1 MPKRNMLERL
11 ALPMFIVG
19 VLAMVASA
27 TVSLSATANAT
38 SPVEYKKV
46 TLTYLSSGYSAN
58 DSGCG
63 SAQDIYSSSSWNE
76 PSFRARYSNGSNSEK
91 TFLCTATFYMVTDL
105 TLPTPQPI
113 PTVTVIYQ
121 PTSSPSP
128 SPRPTIYPT
137 RNPKPAPTPTFS
149 PRPTPVPMPT
159 WWIRPKPTPSKSPR
173 P

>member
-1 MPKRNMLERL
+1 MSNRNMIERL

-63 SAQDIYSSSSWNE
+63 AAQAIYSSNSWNE
-76 PSFRARYSNGSNSEK
+76 PSFRARYSSGSNNEK
-91 TFLCTATFYMVTDL
+91 TFLCTATFFMVSDVKM
-105 TLPTPQPI
+105 PTPQPI

-121 PTSSPSP
+121 QTSSPT
-128 SPRPTIYPT
+128 PRPTVSPT
-137 RNPKPAPTPTFS
+137 NGPKPTSWPTYSPTP
-149 PRPTPVPMPT
+149 RPVPMPT
-159 WWIRPKPTPSKSPR
+159 WWVRPKPTPSKSPR

>member
-63 SAQDIYSSSSWNE
+63 SAQDIYSSNSWNN
-76 PSFRARYSNGSNSEK
+76 PSFRARYSSGSNSDK
-91 TFLCTATFYMVTDL
+91 TFLCTATFYMVSDVKI
-105 TLPTPQPI
+105 PTPQPI

-128 SPRPTIYPT
+128 RPTVYPSQS
-137 RNPKPAPTPTFS
+137 PKPTPWPTFTH
-149 PRPTPVPMPT
+149 RPTPVPMPT

>member
-27 TVSLSATANAT
+27 TVSLSAKANAT

-63 SAQDIYSSSSWNE
+63 SAQDIYSSNSWNE
-76 PSFRARYSNGSNSEK
+76 PSIRARYSSGSNSDK
-91 TFLCTATFYMVTDL
+91 TFLCTATFYMVSDVKM
-105 TLPTPQPI
+105 PTPQPI
-113 PTVTVIYQ
+113 PTVTVIYP
-121 PTSSPSP
+121 PTASP
-128 SPRPTIYPT
+128 SPRPTVYPT
-137 RNPKPAPTPTFS
+137 RSPKPTPWPTFS